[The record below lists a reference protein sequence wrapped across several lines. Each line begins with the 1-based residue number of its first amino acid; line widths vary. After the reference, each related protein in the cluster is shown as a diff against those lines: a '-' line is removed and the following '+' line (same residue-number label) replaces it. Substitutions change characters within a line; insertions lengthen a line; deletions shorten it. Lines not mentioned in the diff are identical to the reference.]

1 MVMKLSELY
10 AGIQAAGDVRSY
22 AVWLAAPDKDGVD
35 VDLAAV
41 GRVDTESEPGKAR
54 LYPASTTTDTDSIE
68 PEPIL
73 DIVLSR
79 LPSEINEDNDLRLVV
94 ETPLLRDESG
104 TDLVTFADIKELY
117 VGQESGEV
125 WFLVRP
131 ASEFAEG
138 LLPD

>member
-1 MVMKLSELY
+1 MAMKLSELY
-10 AGIQAAGDVRSY
+10 AKIQAAGDVLSY
-22 AVWLAAPDKDGVD
+22 AAWLAAPDK
-35 VDLAAV
+35 AAV
-41 GRVDTESEPGKAR
+41 GRVDTESEPGEAR

-73 DIVLSR
+73 EMVLSQ
-79 LPSEINEDNDLRLVV
+79 LPSEINGDNDLRLVV

-104 TDLVTFADIKELY
+104 NDLVAFSDIKDFY
-117 VGQESGEV
+117 IGQKSSEV

-131 ASEFAEG
+131 ASEFADG